1 MRYLH
6 HTIETVIL
14 AHGAEPSRA
23 LADLILP
30 QASRIIVTDGALDNY
45 YHLTTREPDVVI
57 GDGDSVSP
65 ELLREHRLTFTRI
78 DEQMTNDLTKAVT
91 YALREGWR
99 RITILGGTGLREDHT
114 IGNIFLLLDYL
125 EAGAE
130 VQMLSEEGIFVPFSG
145 RLEVELPIGQEISL
159 FAQDRQPMSAR
170 GVAYPFERKVFP
182 KLWQMTLN
190 SVTESPVVVETAGV
204 ALLYIAREK
213 YVPRENIT
221 V

>member
-1 MRYLH
+1 MRYLYH
-6 HTIETVIL
+6 PIETVIL
-14 AHGAEPSRA
+14 AHGAEPSQA
-23 LADLILP
+23 LVDLILP
-30 QASRIIVTDGALDNY
+30 QASQIVITDGALESY
-45 YHLTTREPDVVI
+45 YHLTTREPDAVI

-114 IGNIFLLLDYL
+114 IGNVFLLLDYL
-125 EAGAE
+125 EMGAE
-130 VQMLSEEGIFVPFSG
+130 VQMLSEEGIFIPFSG
-145 RLEVELPIGQEISL
+145 RLKVELPIGQEISL

-170 GVAYPFERKVFP
+170 GVAYPFEKQIFP

-190 SVTESPVVVETAGV
+190 SVTKSPIELETEGV
-204 ALLYIAREK
+204 ALLYIAQEK
-213 YVPRENIT
+213 YTPRESIT

>member
-1 MRYLH
+1 MNRLH
-6 HTIETVIL
+6 YPIDTVIL
-14 AHGAEPSRA
+14 AHGEEPSQE

-30 QASRIIVTDGALDNY
+30 RARRIIVTDGALANY

-65 ELLREHRLTFTRI
+65 VLLREHRLTFTRI

-125 EAGAE
+125 EMGAE

-145 RLEVELPIGQEISL
+145 RLEVELPLGQEISL

-170 GVAYPFERKVFP
+170 GVAYPFEHKVFP

-190 SVTESPVVVETAGV
+190 SVTESPVVLETEGV
-204 ALLYIAREK
+204 ALLYVAQEK
-213 YVPRENIT
+213 YTPRESIT